1 MCYTSTMSM
10 LVMMWMS
17 DWLPV
22 AATIVDVDVVVS
34 VFVKFVILCKGSL
47 TESWAS
53 FGELDVE
60 DFVGEFSG
68 AA

>member
-1 MCYTSTMSM
+1 M
-10 LVMMWMS
+10 
-17 DWLPV
+17 PV

-34 VFVKFVILCKGSL
+34 VFVEFVILCKGSL

-53 FGELDVE
+53 FGELVVE
-60 DFVGEFSG
+60 DFVGELSG

>member
-1 MCYTSTMSM
+1 M
-10 LVMMWMS
+10 
-17 DWLPV
+17 PV

-34 VFVKFVILCKGSL
+34 VFVFVKFVNLCKGSL
-47 TESWAS
+47 TESWVS

-60 DFVGEFSG
+60 DFVGVLSG

>member
-1 MCYTSTMSM
+1 M
-10 LVMMWMS
+10 
-17 DWLPV
+17 PV